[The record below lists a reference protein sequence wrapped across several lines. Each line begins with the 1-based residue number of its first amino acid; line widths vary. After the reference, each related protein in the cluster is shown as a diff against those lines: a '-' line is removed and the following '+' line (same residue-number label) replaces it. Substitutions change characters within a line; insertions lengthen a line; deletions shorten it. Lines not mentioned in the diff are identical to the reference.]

1 MEERLDN
8 LVSDGAVLSSIELS
22 IEDKTVP
29 SIYVKMAYSDVY
41 LEVGNKR
48 KEAKYMKTT
57 SRGGARKNSWGGVSG
72 LELPSK
78 IWDLKCYKP
87 KLFNLVSNY
96 KHNVFQ
102 M

>member
-29 SIYVKMAYSDVY
+29 SLYGKMAYSDVY

-57 SRGGARKNSWGGVSG
+57 A
-72 LELPSK
+72 L
-78 IWDLKCYKP
+78 
-87 KLFNLVSNY
+87 
-96 KHNVFQ
+96 
-102 M
+102 